1 MKYYRFWV
9 LAIFAC
15 SMSTG
20 LAQSELERFR
30 KGQNAKFENFRKRTE
45 KEKTMMFETGAKSVI
60 EKILPVI
67 DNFERGFAAVA
78 ADAKTPFEEGMEM
91 VYKQLMAELEK
102 MDTANA
108 KRREKEDPRKT
119 ENAKL
124 MEKIV
129 AILSEATEPMQIDP
143 IVESLAIDGLTRQR
157 VSSLCTL
164 LVKDERIVAEDV
176 KVKGKGKRKAYSI
189 A

>member
-1 MKYYRFWV
+1 MTRR
-9 LAIFAC
+9 
-15 SMSTG
+15 
-20 LAQSELERFR
+20 ER
-30 KGQNAKFENFRKRTE
+30 
-45 KEKTMMFETGAKSVI
+45 
-60 EKILPVI
+60 L
-67 DNFERGFAAVA
+67 
-78 ADAKTPFEEGMEM
+78 EM
-91 VYKQLMAELEK
+91 VIAQNITAELIEECKAELEK

-119 ENAKL
+119 ENAEI

-129 AILSEATEPMQIDP
+129 SVLKESTEPMQIDP
-143 IVESLAIDGLTRQR
+143 IVEALGIEGLTRQR

-164 LVKDERIVAEDV
+164 LVKDERITSEDV